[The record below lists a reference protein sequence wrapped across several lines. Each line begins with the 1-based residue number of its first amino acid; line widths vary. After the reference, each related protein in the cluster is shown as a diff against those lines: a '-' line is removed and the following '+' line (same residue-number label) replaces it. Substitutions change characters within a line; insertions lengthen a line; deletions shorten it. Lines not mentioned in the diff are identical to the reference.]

1 MGKTDRGIKRKAGA
15 CAPAANPLHHW
26 RVNKTGAGEDE
37 EERSILPQGKRKQG
51 GRKIPKEFV
60 AMISAL
66 NALLRLHELQYS
78 TSTGMRPDRE
88 RLQAEMDRCRASLP
102 TAVLQRYENLQRR
115 YGSRALSTLE
125 RNVCKGC
132 FITQPTTLKEVAD
145 DIYVCEQCGR
155 LMYDPEG
162 VINYEV
168 TMG

>member
-1 MGKTDRGIKRKAGA
+1 MFRGKRRNSEVCAQQANRVRKR
-15 CAPAANPLHHW
+15 
-26 RVNKTGAGEDE
+26 RVNTTGEGEE
-37 EERSILPQGKRKQG
+37 REERSPIPPGKKQHG
-51 GRKIPKEFV
+51 GKNNRKEFV
-60 AMISAL
+60 AMISAI

-78 TSTGMRPDRE
+78 TSTGMRPDRD

-102 TAVLQRYENLQRR
+102 AAVLQRYENLQRR

-132 FITQPTTLKEVAD
+132 FITQPTTLKEVAE